1 MSSPRKTSDGG
12 GGVVSDRQMPG
23 TDRPAEGRGHLG
35 RVRLQAARGS
45 EAGRVRTWEPEEE
58 PETSA
63 GPQLRASGSEM
74 LGRKVSDPTCG

>member
-12 GGVVSDRQMPG
+12 GGWSP
-23 TDRPAEGRGHLG
+23 TDRCPGPTDLPREEGTSVG
-35 RVRLQAARGS
+35 VRLQAARGS

-58 PETSA
+58 LETSA